1 VTQIYK
7 APEERRAPWR
17 DNTLDAVLQSWV
29 FSGPGRFAQLT
40 LSPVTAANAADM
52 HALGEQMLH
61 YSPEPRVVEK
71 LVASAALLGRDREG
85 ALHLAR
91 FRAAFPDAFKEWRLR
106 QQQAA
111 DSEQVP
117 PGR

>member
-1 VTQIYK
+1 
-7 APEERRAPWR
+7 
-17 DNTLDAVLQSWV
+17 VLQSWV

-40 LSPVTAANAADM
+40 LSPVTQANAAEM

-91 FRAAFPDAFKEWRLR
+91 FRAAFPDAFREWRLR

-111 DSEQVP
+111 EGGVQA
-117 PGR
+117 PGP